1 MLIRRETKYGS
12 NSFLTVYRPCTIDE
26 FIGSA
31 SVKNLVNNY
40 LLKGT
45 LPHILLLTGEAG
57 LGKTTLARIIALSL
71 NCENA
76 LNSTPCLVCSS
87 CTSILNA
94 NNIDVHEINVGSNNG
109 KDAVDNLV
117 SDLASAP
124 FSSKY
129 KILIFD
135 EAHRL
140 SSAAQAL
147 LLKRMEDCYSHVYI
161 IFCTNEPE
169 KLTSKTSDDDPFLD
183 RCKILHLDVLSNHEI
198 MSLLENV
205 AQFEGVAYTKDI
217 LEYICDL
224 SKGVPRKALNFLD
237 SVITEGSW
245 DIKNVKPLLTGI
257 IIDEDDSEIIELSK
271 LLLKR
276 DFSSSCVMFDK
287 LVKKYPVESIRVAIC
302 GFFVGCLKRST
313 IKTGKNI
320 SNALTYLTVPIYLT
334 GKPAEHLFYNI
345 MFKVIA
351 TLEN

>member
-12 NSFLTVYRPCTIDE
+12 NNFLTVYRPCTIDE
-26 FIGSA
+26 FMGSS
-31 SVKNLVNNY
+31 SVKNLINNY

-45 LPHILLLTGEAG
+45 LPHILLLTGDAG

-71 NCENA
+71 NCENS
-76 LNSTPCLVCSS
+76 NNNIPCLNCAS
-87 CTSILNA
+87 CVSIFNS
-94 NNIDVHEINVGSNNG
+94 NNIDVNEINVGSSSG
-109 KDAVDNLV
+109 KDAVDGLV

-124 FSSKY
+124 FNSKY

-169 KLTSKTSDDDPFLD
+169 KLTSKSSEDDPFLD
-183 RCKILHLDVLSNHEI
+183 RCKVLHLDALTNYEI

-245 DIKNVKPLLTGI
+245 EIKSIKSLLAGI

-271 LLLKR
+271 LLIKR
-276 DFSSSCVMFDK
+276 DFASSCIMFDK
-287 LVKKYPVESIRVAIC
+287 LIKKYPVESIRVAVC
-302 GFFVGCLKRST
+302 GFFVGCLKRSS
-313 IKTGKNI
+313 IKNGKNI

-334 GKPAEHLFYNI
+334 GKPSEHIFYNI
-345 MFKVIA
+345 MFKVVA

>member
-12 NSFLTVYRPCTIDE
+12 NSFLTVYRPCTIEE
-26 FIGSA
+26 FIGSS
-31 SVKNLVNNY
+31 SVKTLVANY
-40 LLKGT
+40 LQKGN

-71 NCENA
+71 NCENSQ
-76 LNSTPCLVCSS
+76 NNTPCLVCSS
-87 CTSILNA
+87 CVSIFNS
-94 NNIDVHEINVGSNNG
+94 NNIDVHEINVGSNSG
-109 KDAVDNLV
+109 KDAVDGLV
-117 SDLASAP
+117 SDLSSAP

-147 LLKRMEDCYSHVYI
+147 LLKKMEDCYSHVYI

-169 KLTSKTSDDDPFLD
+169 KLTSKSSDDDPFLD

-245 DIKNVKPLLTGI
+245 NIKNVKSLLTGI
-257 IIDEDDSEIIELSK
+257 IIDEDDVEIIELSK
-271 LLLKR
+271 LLIKR
-276 DFSSSCVMFDK
+276 DFSTSCSMFEK
-287 LVKKYPVESIRVAIC
+287 LVKKYPVESIRVAVC
-302 GFFVGCLKRST
+302 GFFVGCLKRSS

-320 SNALTYLTVPIYLT
+320 SNALTYLTVPIYIT
-334 GKPAEHLFYNI
+334 GKPAEHLFFNI
-345 MFKVIA
+345 MFKVVA